1 MISWGT
7 LIIVITGD
15 VHGLEA
21 VGLSHVEVVAVYIIY
36 LHYHLPHHAKE
47 RQYIIVPIEGK
58 RHKTTI

>member
-47 RQYIIVPIEGK
+47 R
-58 RHKTTI
+58 